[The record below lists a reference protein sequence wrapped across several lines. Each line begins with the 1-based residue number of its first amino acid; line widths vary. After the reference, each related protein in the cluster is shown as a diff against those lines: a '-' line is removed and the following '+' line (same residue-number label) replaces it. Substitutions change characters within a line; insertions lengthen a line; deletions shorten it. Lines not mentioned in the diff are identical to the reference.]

1 MKNLLFV
8 LSLFISVAA
17 FSQNDK
23 IYMHN
28 GETIEGTVV
37 RVAEFTLIFKYANED
52 AEQTVGKYAVEK
64 IVYGKSGREEK
75 ITDKISVL
83 SKDDWEKVVMLVD
96 KSEVAGLTKVN
107 EVKGKTAMINYR
119 TAAGSSAKAEKDLK
133 QKAAEEGCP
142 FVLMTS
148 DKDADLS
155 GHNGRGLGGTQS
167 MKTAFA
173 YKY

>member
-1 MKNLLFV
+1 MKNVFLALFLL
-8 LSLFISVAA
+8 ISVAA
-17 FSQNDK
+17 LSQTDK

-28 GETIEGTVV
+28 GKTIEGSVM
-37 RVAEFTLIFKYANED
+37 RVAKFTIVFKYANED

-64 IVYGKSGREEK
+64 IIYGKSSREEK
-75 ITDKISVL
+75 ITDKIAVF
-83 SKDDWEKVVMLVD
+83 SKDDWEKVVILID
-96 KSEVAGLTKVN
+96 KSEVAGLTKVD

-133 QKAAEEGCP
+133 QKAADMGCA
-142 FVLMTS
+142 FILMTS

-155 GHNGRGLGGTQS
+155 GRSGRGLGGTQS
-167 MKTAFA
+167 MKAGVA

>member
-28 GETIEGTVV
+28 GKTIEGTVV

-64 IVYGKSGREEK
+64 IVYSKSGREEK
-75 ITDKISVL
+75 VTDKIQFSL
-83 SKDDWEKVVMLVD
+83 KMF
-96 KSEVAGLTKVN
+96 
-107 EVKGKTAMINYR
+107 GK
-119 TAAGSSAKAEKDLK
+119 K
-133 QKAAEEGCP
+133 
-142 FVLMTS
+142 
-148 DKDADLS
+148 
-155 GHNGRGLGGTQS
+155 
-167 MKTAFA
+167 
-173 YKY
+173 